1 MVVCPVVVCKEKIM
15 KELMKSVAVLSIVAV
30 GAYLSDHNFTNFI
43 GTALILVGGLWGG
56 YLDGFKAGK
65 REILTG
71 GK

>member
-15 KELMKSVAVLSIVAV
+15 KELMKTVAVLSLVAV
-30 GAYLSDHNFTNFI
+30 GAYLSDNTITSFVSTS
-43 GTALILVGGLWGG
+43 LILIGGLWGG

>member
-1 MVVCPVVVCKEKIM
+1 M
-15 KELMKSVAVLSIVAV
+15 VAV